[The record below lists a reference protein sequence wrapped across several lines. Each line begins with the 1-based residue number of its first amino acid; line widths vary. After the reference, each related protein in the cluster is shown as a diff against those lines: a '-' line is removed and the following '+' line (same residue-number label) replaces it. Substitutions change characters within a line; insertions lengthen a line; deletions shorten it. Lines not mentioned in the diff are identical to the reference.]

1 MNATGQPAKPPDAS
15 SATRAD
21 KPDKLLQM
29 NSLFGS
35 VFWLLVTLGVLVTFH
50 EFGHYWVA
58 RRCGVKVLRFSVG
71 FGGAIW
77 KRIGKDGTEYQVAM
91 IPLGGYVKMLD
102 AREGEVDPAL
112 AGQEFTGKP
121 VWQRIAIVAAGP
133 GFNLIF
139 TIVAFWAMFMVGKPD
154 VAPVIAAVPQSIAAE
169 AGVRTGDRIL
179 AIDGRPVATWSDAM
193 DAVVNAMLGRDPLPV
208 EVRGT
213 DGAERK
219 LILPLNQLPAG
230 EDIGQY
236 LDKLGLKL
244 APLPPVAAT
253 VLPGKPAAL
262 AGMKGGDRVLT
273 INGQA
278 MTSYD
283 EFQHA
288 IPLDAAKSP
297 TLNVVVERDGKSLPL
312 SITAR
317 MESLEGQPTNW
328 IIGVSPLE
336 REPAVLRYGPLKAM
350 SASLQTTWNTAA
362 STFNMIGKMLTGQA
376 STKNLSGV
384 IGIAQVANASANMGA
399 GWFLSFL
406 AMVSLSLAILNLMP
420 IPVLDGG
427 YLLYYLIELVKGSPV
442 SERTMMA
449 GQYVGLVLLF
459 TLMGLAFYND
469 IHRFLPS

>member
-1 MNATGQPAKPPDAS
+1 MKPPDAF
-15 SATRAD
+15 SATCAD
-21 KPDKLLQM
+21 KPDKLLLM
-29 NSLFGS
+29 NPFFGS

-71 FGGAIW
+71 FGKAIW
-77 KRIGKDGTEYQVAM
+77 KRIGRDGTEYQVAM

-102 AREGEVDPAL
+102 AREGDVDPAL
-112 AGQEFTGKP
+112 AGQEFTSKP

-139 TIVAFWAMFMVGKPD
+139 TVVAFWFMFMLGKPD
-154 VAPVIAAVPQSIAAE
+154 MAPVVTAAPQSLAAE
-169 AGVRTGDRIL
+169 AGIRAGDRIL
-179 AIDGRPVATWSDAM
+179 SVDGKPVATWSDSM
-193 DAVVNAMLGRDPLPV
+193 DAVANGMLGRDPLPLQ
-208 EVRGT
+208 VRGA
-213 DGAERK
+213 DGSVRQ
-219 LILPLNQLPAG
+219 LVLPLNQLPAG

-253 VLPGKPAAL
+253 VLPGKPAEQ
-262 AGMKGGDRVLT
+262 AGMQGGDRILS
-273 INGQA
+273 INGHA
-278 MTSYD
+278 VAGYED
-283 EFQHA
+283 FQEL
-288 IPLDAAKSP
+288 IPQEAAKSP
-297 TLNVVVERDGKSLPL
+297 TLNVLVERAGKTLPL

-317 MESLEGQPTNW
+317 MESLEGHPPKW
-328 IIGVSPLE
+328 VIGVSSLE
-336 REPAVLRYGPLKAM
+336 REQAVLRYGPLKAM
-350 SASLQTTWNTAA
+350 GASLQTTWSSTAA
-362 STFNMIGKMLTGQA
+362 TFNMIGKMLTGQA

-384 IGIAQVANASANMGA
+384 IGIAQVANASASMGA

-406 AMVSLSLAILNLMP
+406 AMVSLSLAILNLLP

-442 SERTMMA
+442 SERVMMA

-469 IHRFLPS
+469 IHRILPS